1 MTLKERTVVLTGVDT
16 DGNTTIDMPITT
28 VENVEGAIKTVDGYM
43 PDANGNID
51 TKRLPLSGGTIT
63 GLLKFNCG
71 VINSTSNDAYKE
83 TWFSAGQN
91 WGDGGIITL
100 YRRDSPAA
108 VAGGFSVVATNDNG
122 NTLKALIGKP
132 DGSLTWNGTSYAYA
146 FQISSDVRLKS
157 NLEKIE
163 SALDKVSKLAAYT
176 YDKQGVDGRQAG
188 VIAQD
193 VEKVLPE
200 AVRENDEGYKT
211 VDYAA
216 VTALLIN
223 AINELR
229 GEINGIK
236 LS

>member
-1 MTLKERTVVLTGVDT
+1 MTLKERTVVLTGVDA

-28 VENVEGAIKTVDGYM
+28 VENVEGVIKTVNGSA
-43 PDANGNID
+43 PDANGAVTLTASD
-51 TKRLPLSGGTIT
+51 VGASASGHTHSYLPLSGGTCT
-63 GLLKFNCG
+63 GT
-71 VINSTSNDAYKE
+71 V
-83 TWFSAGQN
+83 
-91 WGDGGIITL
+91 
-100 YRRDSPAA
+100 
-108 VAGGFSVVATNDNG
+108 
-122 NTLKALIGKP
+122 
-132 DGSLTWNGTSYAYA
+132 YAPA
-146 FQISSDVRLKS
+146 FQISSDRRLKS
-157 NLEKIE
+157 NLEKID

-211 VDYAA
+211 VDYSAL
-216 VTALLIN
+216 TALLIN